1 MKEVELPQY
10 HFTYQLG
17 DKVRF
22 NNKIGKDEGTITGI
36 VIRQIGIGYDVT
48 WSDKNERFHYDFE
61 LDLIC

>member
-22 NNKIGKDEGTITGI
+22 NNKIGKD
-36 VIRQIGIGYDVT
+36 VT